1 MPADFYI
8 DAKHGMVYSKA
19 TGVLDRAAVLDH
31 MDRLSQHPEFRPEF
45 NQLLD
50 FRETTKVELTAEQV
64 QVLAMRKIFS
74 ERSKRAFVVSSDL
87 QYGLSRVFEA
97 YRNLAGEKGITIF
110 REMPGAL
117 SWLGLSAEPDPKL
130 FTKLN
135 IPTDEA

>member
-8 DAKHGMVYSKA
+8 DTKHGIVYSKA

-97 YRNLAGEKGITIF
+97 YRNLAGEKGINIF
-110 REMPGAL
+110 REMAGAL
-117 SWLGLSAEPDPKL
+117 SWLGLSAEPDRKL

-135 IPTDEA
+135 LPSDEA

>member
-8 DAKHGMVYSKA
+8 DAKHGIVYSKA

-50 FRETTKVELTAEQV
+50 FRETTKVDLTAEQV
-64 QVLAMRKIFS
+64 QALAMRRIFS

-97 YRNLAGEKGITIF
+97 YRNLAGEKGIRIF
-110 REMPGAL
+110 REMSQAL
-117 SWLGLSAEPDPKL
+117 SLLGLPAEPDPKL

-135 IPTDEA
+135 SPTDEA

>member
-1 MPADFYI
+1 MPADFFI
-8 DAKHGMVYSKA
+8 DAQQGIVYSKA
-19 TGVLDRAAVLDH
+19 SGVLGHAEALDH

-45 NQLLD
+45 SQLFD
-50 FRETTKVELTAEQV
+50 FRQVAKVELTADQV

-97 YRNLAGEKGITIF
+97 YRNLAGEKGISIF

-117 SWLGLSAEPDPKL
+117 SWLGLSAEPDTKL

-135 IPTDEA
+135 LPTDQA

>member
-8 DAKHGMVYSKA
+8 DTQHGIVYSKA
-19 TGVLDRAAVLDH
+19 TGVLGRAEALDH
-31 MDRLSQHPEFRPEF
+31 MDRLSQHPEFRLEF
-45 NQLLD
+45 NQLFD
-50 FRETTKVELTAEQV
+50 FREVAKVELTPEQV

-87 QYGLSRVFEA
+87 QFGLSRVFEA
-97 YRNLAGEKGITIF
+97 YRNLAGEKGISIF
-110 REMPGAL
+110 REMAGAL

-135 IPTDEA
+135 LPNNEA

>member
-8 DAKHGMVYSKA
+8 DTQYGIVYSKA

-97 YRNLAGEKGITIF
+97 YRNLAGEKGISIF
-110 REMPGAL
+110 REMAGAL

-135 IPTDEA
+135 LPTD

>member
-8 DAKHGMVYSKA
+8 DAPHGIVYSKA
-19 TGVLDRAAVLDH
+19 TCVLGRAEVWDH
-31 MDRLSQHPEFRPEF
+31 MDRLTQHPEFRAEF

-50 FRETTKVELTAEQV
+50 FREVTKMELTAGDV
-64 QVLAMRKIFS
+64 KVLAMRKIFS

-110 REMPGAL
+110 REMAGAL
-117 SWLGLSAEPDPKL
+117 SWLGLSAEPDRKL

-135 IPTDEA
+135 LPTDDA

>member
-8 DAKHGMVYSKA
+8 DTQHGIVYSKA

-87 QYGLSRVFEA
+87 QFGLSRVFEA
-97 YRNLAGEKGITIF
+97 YRNLAGEKGISIF
-110 REMPGAL
+110 REMAGAL

-130 FTKLN
+130 FTRLN
-135 IPTDEA
+135 LPNNEA